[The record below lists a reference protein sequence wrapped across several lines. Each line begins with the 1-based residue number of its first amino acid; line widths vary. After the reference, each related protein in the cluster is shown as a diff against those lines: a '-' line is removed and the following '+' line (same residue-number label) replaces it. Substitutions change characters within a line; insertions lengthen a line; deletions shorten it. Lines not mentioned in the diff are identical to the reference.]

1 MKENLNELRDSK
13 DKMLKILYS
22 NKKIKEEV
30 KLQMQEKKL
39 NFASEILKNFDKS
52 IEDYTISFYSKNTLV
67 IKDYNLFLEDVKK
80 IIELYPVFKLN
91 IYSSGILNL
100 DEAGSVEVI
109 LRLKEELEDYINFI
123 TGKIT
128 EDEIEGYYLDAY
140 IKTIDLDNFNI
151 MK

>member
-1 MKENLNELRDSK
+1 MQSRMEEFRSFV
-13 DKMLKILYS
+13 S
-22 NKKIKEEV
+22 SHEKIKEEV
-30 KLQMQEKKL
+30 KLQMQEKRL

-91 IYSSGILNL
+91 VYSSGILNL

-128 EDEIEGYYLDAY
+128 EDEIEGYYLDTY